1 MAADAGQHRT
11 HKVFRPR
18 ATSHPTALDALA
30 LLCQIFQKYRLRL
43 KAELLPT
50 AVHWLRRRIH
60 GQERRIDCQPRPPKD
75 CLSSGRICHL
85 PLLRETHVC
94 AFAPF
99 QPETQHSGL
108 PRTDLRLTAPSFPYP
123 CFPPDRNCRA
133 RGKSTPPAALPR
145 VMTMSR
151 RKASTLQAPAM
162 VK

>member
-60 GQERRIDCQPRPPKD
+60 GQERRIALPAPPSERLFVIRPHMPSPTAAGNP
-75 CLSSGRICHL
+75 C
-85 PLLRETHVC
+85 
-94 AFAPF
+94 
-99 QPETQHSGL
+99 
-108 PRTDLRLTAPSFPYP
+108 LRLGPIPARNPAQWFAQ
-123 CFPPDRNCRA
+123 DRFA
-133 RGKSTPPAALPR
+133 IDGTLLSLSLLPA
-145 VMTMSR
+145 
-151 RKASTLQAPAM
+151 
-162 VK
+162 